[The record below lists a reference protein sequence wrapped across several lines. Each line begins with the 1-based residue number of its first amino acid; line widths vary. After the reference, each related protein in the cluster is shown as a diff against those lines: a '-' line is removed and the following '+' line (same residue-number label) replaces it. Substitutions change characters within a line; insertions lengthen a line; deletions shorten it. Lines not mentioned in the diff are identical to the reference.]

1 MERQITISVDEY
13 NKLIDEHTKREELP
27 EKIDLKKIS
36 SKWFNWLKRVSYSLL
51 HYNKSIEQQ
60 KLIKRCI
67 EETASEI
74 RANLYGYWRN
84 DLSDYFK
91 DGNFDVSLRV
101 YKDDAYRHI
110 MEWLDKKKQRMEI
123 SELKIY
129 EVYSDARYLV
139 ITSDKDMARLAV
151 QHPEPGSI
159 MKIGELNIILDV

>member
-110 MEWLDKKKQRMEI
+110 MEWLDKKK
-123 SELKIY
+123 
-129 EVYSDARYLV
+129 
-139 ITSDKDMARLAV
+139 
-151 QHPEPGSI
+151 
-159 MKIGELNIILDV
+159 